1 MTNKGIIS
9 KIYKHLI
16 QLNNKNNPIKK
27 WAEDLSRQLSKEDI
41 RMAKRYMKRWSV
53 SLITGEMQIKTTNKQ
68 HLTPAE
74 WP

>member
-41 RMAKRYMKRWSV
+41 QMAKRYMKRCSI
-53 SLITGEMQIKTTNKQ
+53 SLIVGEMQLKTTNK
-68 HLTPAE
+68 
-74 WP
+74 